1 MAFPNKPHR
10 RINYNYLA
18 RLDEALEL
26 VGHSARDIPI
36 TTLRSPWPV
45 IKQYIEDN
53 LKLRVCGWC
62 KLPKAASEMAPS
74 SSMCLQHFDQLQSN
88 KAERLNIANR
98 THDSIKS
105 RRKSSKY
112 VEGMLDL
119 LRQHSDQETEPV
131 DVSMP
136 EQPRKPTA
144 WDILERA
151 SVRSTGNADTKKNQV

>member
-26 VGHSARDIPI
+26 VGHSVRDIPI
-36 TTLRSPWPV
+36 TILRSPWPE

-53 LKLRVCGWC
+53 LELRVCGWC

-74 SSMCLQHFDQLQSN
+74 SNMCLRHFDQLQNN
-88 KAERLNIANR
+88 KEQRLNIASR
-98 THDSIKS
+98 THAGIKS
-105 RRKSSKY
+105 HRKSSKF

-119 LRQHSDQETEPV
+119 ARQHSEQETEPL
-131 DVSMP
+131 DISMP
-136 EQPRKPTA
+136 EQPSKPTA
-144 WDILERA
+144 WDILDRA
-151 SVRSTGNADTKKNQV
+151 GVRSKDNVEKKD